1 MPYELALATSQLA
14 AVQPSPRAAEI
25 TAEPP
30 ERATLTEVTAPSALG
45 RPKASASP
53 LSAARRFSLAETPS
67 LAACE
72 AGSYQQVTACGAAVK
87 SAARAAPDWAY
98 CSEAAPS

>member
-14 AVQPSPRAAEI
+14 AVQPSPPAAVI

-30 ERATLTEVTAPSALG
+30 ERATLTDLTTPSSRG
-45 RPKASASP
+45 RPNASANP
-53 LSAARRFSLAETPS
+53 LRAARRFSLAETPS
-67 LAACE
+67 LAACV

-98 CSEAAPS
+98 CS